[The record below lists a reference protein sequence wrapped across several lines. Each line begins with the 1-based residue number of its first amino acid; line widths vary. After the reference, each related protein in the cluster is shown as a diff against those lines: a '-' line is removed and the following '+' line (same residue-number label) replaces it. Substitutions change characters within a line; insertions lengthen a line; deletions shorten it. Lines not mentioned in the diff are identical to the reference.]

1 MKQTILSTLLAVV
14 VFAIF
19 LPSAAAAQEISWQ
32 KFDQGMAM
40 AKEQDKNVFL
50 YFHAEW
56 CSYCKKMERTTFKR
70 PKVIDYINQNFIAIK
85 VDSDR
90 EPKVSTAYNV
100 RGLPTLWFLKSDHTR
115 ISNLPGYVDA
125 KTFGNILRF
134 INTDSYERMSYN
146 DFKKTL

>member
-1 MKQTILSTLLAVV
+1 MKQKILNTLLAVV
-14 VFAIF
+14 FFAIF
-19 LPSAAAAQEISWQ
+19 LPAAVSAQEISWQ
-32 KFDQGMAM
+32 KFDRGMAM

-56 CSYCKKMERTTFKR
+56 CSYCKKMERTTFKKS
-70 PKVIDYINQNFIAIK
+70 KVIDYINENFIAIK

-90 EPKVSTAYNV
+90 EQKISETYNV

-115 ISNLPGYVDA
+115 ISNLPGYIDA
-125 KTFGNILRF
+125 KTFGNILKF
-134 INTDSYERMSYN
+134 INTDSYEQMSYN

>member
-1 MKQTILSTLLAVV
+1 MKQKILSTLLAVV
-14 VFAIF
+14 VSAIF
-19 LPSAAAAQEISWQ
+19 LPLAAASQEISWQ
-32 KFDQGMAM
+32 KFDSGMAM
-40 AKEQDKNVFL
+40 AKEQNKNVFL

-56 CSYCKKMERTTFKR
+56 CSYCKKMERTTFKK

-90 EPKVSTAYNV
+90 EQKVSNNYNV

-125 KTFGNILRF
+125 KTFGTILRF
-134 INTDSYERMSYN
+134 INTDSYEQMSYS